1 MSAAV
6 RSRSTGGG
14 FGRPGPSPSGYDL
27 RVVEEEEEVLV
38 ATTRDGDEDDA
49 DAVFLGLDDEAYDP
63 SAELASLAAA
73 GALSA
78 PGKAKRRAP
87 TRGDSNLG
95 SVLGGLYGDDEAA
108 AEDALRRVDTSDYRF
123 VRDERYEVA
132 PKARAGVF
140 SAEERA
146 LSRDRRAIVGATLK
160 LPVRAETR
168 PPPRLDLGERDTI
181 AWVPHVVPGV
191 RGGAHVA
198 WYPSETLNAE
208 EHRAMAR
215 KHAGEAV
222 ARPEPVD
229 AGGATALEG
238 HSDAIARVERV
249 NAIAGRSRGVC
260 PVGRRF
266 PPGGVKAKRAIPH
279 DPPHLRRG
287 ADGVPS
293 SEAVVR
299 RVVFDDNGE
308 LVETAAETEVE
319 ETRETTAETETTS
332 KRVVMD
338 ARGDVVDESE
348 ATETRE
354 RLDVDAEVSA
364 FARLDLSD
372 AQFEKLRATL
382 ADEHGV
388 EASREELED
397 LVRRAITAKRYRG
410 VKTKETPLDAD
421 EEDADDAASVRTTA
435 SEIAREDA
443 AGLVGKIL
451 TGLWVEHVGSRD
463 DRKGASKGGRGVPGS
478 APASANVTRRS
489 GDPPRGLTNEAHF
502 ERHAGAPTPR
512 SSAPRAATRGAW
524 RNAPSP
530 LDPGRSADDK
540 RPEVCSIGVG
550 AEARREIIA
559 RELETSEARTAR
571 LRAMSAKQRWSF
583 AGAAAGFASTLLGAA
598 KVAKEYRDL
607 EEEATRPKP
616 PPPPVAQEVNV
627 QIKQRSKI
635 VDKYGNVVERGEE
648 FSRDFSGVTAE
659 EAQKQMKAA
668 ADKAAKDAIAS
679 ERRKCLCYKAETG
692 TPVVSGGTGF
702 GVLSGGF
709 MGGGGFGGR
718 GRNKGP
724 KKPALGKAV
733 TYCPVHYPFAA
744 VAARK
749 GNPRVAPRKTHAIG
763 GAKGSG
769 GNATSAREDDAGYA
783 LYETEAFYYLVS
795 HDHTKTRWRLAKISR
810 GAQRLEV
817 DEHEREYTRDELKSL
832 LHQAREGN
840 AQTGGLEMVTRGSGV
855 VAFLEL
861 SSRAASDEDPAG
873 AGASG
878 PEAVIKRAEALHKRR
893 VEEARRRAKEANDP
907 RLESAEGA
915 FAGGRQQ
922 TGKTAAR
929 VVYSGVAAQV
939 VRREGRTR
947 KGEPIEHVP
956 QFKPK
961 LWMKPTGASGEVG
974 GGGDKEEKKEKPEPR
989 TSEEETSR
997 IVARDLMLD
1006 SVRGEL
1012 GTFVGDAV
1020 LPKAHEV
1027 ETLDPGEEIAIGG
1040 VHIRRLTVGHATSDE
1055 PAERLRL
1062 GRAAFLRRK
1071 RKEKREKERAEAEA
1085 RREEEEAFAANA
1097 TSLQRFQRGC
1107 VDGWTSFVVRVC
1119 GADAFEDDE
1128 AFFVERQKAIRDRS
1142 KPTLAELREANL
1154 LDEHM
1159 KLLEQEEAALEDGP
1173 MTAMADWIGEQAY
1186 ALIDAD
1192 EEAHRIDPDR
1202 PEKERKKDP
1211 MLVKLR
1217 FRKYDAHAKTNE

>member
-6 RSRSTGGG
+6 RSRSAGGG

-168 PPPRLDLGERDTI
+168 PPPRLDLGERDTS
-181 AWVPHVVPGV
+181 AWIPHVVPGV

-293 SEAVVR
+293 SDAVVR

-332 KRVVMD
+332 SVVMD

-410 VKTKETPLDAD
+410 VKTKTPLKDAD
-421 EEDADDAASVRTTA
+421 EEDADDAASTRTTA
-435 SEIAREDA
+435 SEIARE
-443 AGLVGKIL
+443 
-451 TGLWVEHVGSRD
+451 
-463 DRKGASKGGRGVPGS
+463 
-478 APASANVTRRS
+478 
-489 GDPPRGLTNEAHF
+489 
-502 ERHAGAPTPR
+502 TPR
-512 SSAPRAATRGAW
+512 AW
-524 RNAPSP
+524 WV
-530 LDPGRSADDK
+530 RS
-540 RPEVCSIGVG
+540 
-550 AEARREIIA
+550 
-559 RELETSEARTAR
+559 
-571 LRAMSAKQRWSF
+571 
-583 AGAAAGFASTLLGAA
+583 
-598 KVAKEYRDL
+598 
-607 EEEATRPKP
+607 
-616 PPPPVAQEVNV
+616 
-627 QIKQRSKI
+627 
-635 VDKYGNVVERGEE
+635 
-648 FSRDFSGVTAE
+648 
-659 EAQKQMKAA
+659 
-668 ADKAAKDAIAS
+668 
-679 ERRKCLCYKAETG
+679 
-692 TPVVSGGTGF
+692 
-702 GVLSGGF
+702 
-709 MGGGGFGGR
+709 
-718 GRNKGP
+718 
-724 KKPALGKAV
+724 
-733 TYCPVHYPFAA
+733 
-744 VAARK
+744 
-749 GNPRVAPRKTHAIG
+749 
-763 GAKGSG
+763 
-769 GNATSAREDDAGYA
+769 
-783 LYETEAFYYLVS
+783 
-795 HDHTKTRWRLAKISR
+795 
-810 GAQRLEV
+810 
-817 DEHEREYTRDELKSL
+817 
-832 LHQAREGN
+832 
-840 AQTGGLEMVTRGSGV
+840 
-855 VAFLEL
+855 
-861 SSRAASDEDPAG
+861 
-873 AGASG
+873 
-878 PEAVIKRAEALHKRR
+878 
-893 VEEARRRAKEANDP
+893 
-907 RLESAEGA
+907 
-915 FAGGRQQ
+915 
-922 TGKTAAR
+922 
-929 VVYSGVAAQV
+929 
-939 VRREGRTR
+939 
-947 KGEPIEHVP
+947 
-956 QFKPK
+956 
-961 LWMKPTGASGEVG
+961 
-974 GGGDKEEKKEKPEPR
+974 
-989 TSEEETSR
+989 
-997 IVARDLMLD
+997 
-1006 SVRGEL
+1006 
-1012 GTFVGDAV
+1012 
-1020 LPKAHEV
+1020 
-1027 ETLDPGEEIAIGG
+1027 
-1040 VHIRRLTVGHATSDE
+1040 
-1055 PAERLRL
+1055 
-1062 GRAAFLRRK
+1062 
-1071 RKEKREKERAEAEA
+1071 
-1085 RREEEEAFAANA
+1085 
-1097 TSLQRFQRGC
+1097 
-1107 VDGWTSFVVRVC
+1107 
-1119 GADAFEDDE
+1119 
-1128 AFFVERQKAIRDRS
+1128 
-1142 KPTLAELREANL
+1142 
-1154 LDEHM
+1154 
-1159 KLLEQEEAALEDGP
+1159 
-1173 MTAMADWIGEQAY
+1173 
-1186 ALIDAD
+1186 
-1192 EEAHRIDPDR
+1192 
-1202 PEKERKKDP
+1202 
-1211 MLVKLR
+1211 
-1217 FRKYDAHAKTNE
+1217 